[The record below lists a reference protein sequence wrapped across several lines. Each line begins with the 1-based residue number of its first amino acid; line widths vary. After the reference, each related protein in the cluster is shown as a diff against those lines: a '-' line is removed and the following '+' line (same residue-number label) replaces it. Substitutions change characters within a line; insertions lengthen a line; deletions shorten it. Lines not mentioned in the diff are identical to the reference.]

1 MLAVILDSS
10 MLLEM
15 PNKFSRSFDDKKGDK
30 HPSSSYYVLGC
41 YQVKQK
47 KNEKMDFEDV
57 ATCTFE

>member
-1 MLAVILDSS
+1 

-15 PNKFSRSFDDKKGDK
+15 PNKFSGSFDDKKGDK
-30 HPSSSYYVLGC
+30 HLSSSYYVPGY

-57 ATCTFE
+57 VATSTFE